1 MDFFVPF
8 DQLGQPVPG
17 PWKNANPNAGQRGSI
32 VNALVFPAVQN
43 ELLAIQDEAGLTR
56 DVNNNAQTL
65 QALRSGKLNT
75 FTDIGTA
82 DAIVVQPL
90 SAFISV
96 FLGTEISFLKGPGDN
111 ATTTPTLTIGAGSLH
126 AGSAITHPIVKQDGT
141 AVAAGDLKG
150 SSLIKVKYD
159 GLNSFRVITMTRS
172 EIVSSTVLT
181 NIIQQIPAVAPV
193 ANVFFGAGA
202 GSYTVP
208 AGVYNIDVEL
218 IGGGAGGSSG
228 TASGTYSAGGGG
240 GSGGSARGA
249 LAVTP
254 GQVINYVVGAGGAGA
269 PSVNGYGSSGTS
281 TTFGTTLTAPGAQV
295 GTTGGY
301 NVGSGQLGG
310 AVGIGGYLNLK
321 GSAGGDGAPSGAI
334 GGNGGG
340 TAYGTGGRAGIP
352 NGESA
357 SAYGSGGGGAYNGG
371 TGTTPGAGGRGADG
385 VIIIRHN

>member
-1 MDFFVPF
+1 MLYTQPTGTAANSPFVGKNVAAGIQGSKVPAAAVEAPQREIVALIAASGQSPTGT
-8 DQLGQPVPG
+8 DLQQLLKGV
-17 PWKNANPNAGQRGSI
+17 
-32 VNALVFPAVQN
+32 
-43 ELLAIQDEAGLTR
+43 
-56 DVNNNAQTL
+56 
-65 QALRSGKLNT
+65 RSGILNFYVDT
-75 FTDIGTA
+75 GSA
-82 DAIVVQPL
+82 DALIITPNPVYAAIVDGNEFV
-90 SAFISV
+90 IV
-96 FLGTEISFLKGPGDN
+96 KGAAAN
-111 ATTTPTLTIGAGSLH
+111 ATATPTLAVNGISQPLKKPD
-126 AGSAITHPIVKQDGT
+126 GSAL
-141 AVAAGDLKG
+141 AAGDLPAG
-150 SSLIKVKYD
+150 AIISVRSLS
-159 GLNSFRVITMTRS
+159 GAFRVSGTRKS
-172 EIVSSTVLT
+172 DIGALTSGPTFVSS
-181 NIIQQIPAVAPV
+181 IIQQIPAVAPV

-281 TTFGTTLTAPGAQV
+281 TTFGTSLTAPGAQV